1 MQDGVLNVPH
11 DPIVHYIE
19 GDGIGADITPV
30 MMNVVNASVAKAY
43 AVFAGFCELNSQIC
57 KTVAGLKPASGPAQ
71 EPGEMTRLIGS
82 TLMPAH
88 KPRTRA

>member
-43 AVFAGFCELNSQIC
+43 GGERAIHWHEVLAGQ
-57 KTVAGLKPASGPAQ
+57 KAYDAT
-71 EPGEMTRLIGS
+71 GECMPES
-82 TLMPAH
+82 TLDAKRPG
-88 KPRTRA
+88 

>member
-30 MMNVVNASVAKAY
+30 MMNVVNASVTKAY
-43 AVFAGFCELNSQIC
+43 DGEREIHWREVLAGQKAYDAI
-57 KTVAGLKPASGPAQ
+57 
-71 EPGEMTRLIGS
+71 GEWMPEA
-82 TLMPAH
+82 TLDAM
-88 KPRTRA
+88 RTG